1 MSDSECVSRTVAAGA
16 QVRSGKQDLVEQ
28 QNIAPNA
35 KFCLKPLRAPTE
47 EGAKAYTFDLSVPKI
62 AESFLGEREGAF
74 FLKKVLSQKILTQTN
89 FPLPHKSQFIYK

>member
-1 MSDSECVSRTVAAGA
+1 MAWTVAAGA

-74 FLKKVLSQKILTQTN
+74 FLKKVLSQKNPNIN
-89 FPLPHKSQFIYK
+89 